1 LFFSESK
8 RINLTDLI
16 LILIIGLFAGVM
28 AGMFGIGGGVVM
40 VPAMIV
46 FLGYSIIEA
55 NGTSLAALMMP
66 VGIFAVIQY
75 YKNKY
80 VDLKIA
86 AIFAF
91 GLLLGVLFG
100 AKFAIAL
107 PSDILKQLYGIFLL
121 YVSWRF
127 FEFRT
132 KKKLPSNET
141 EELNTEKK
149 YSVLILI
156 LIGITAGVLSG
167 LFGIGG
173 GLVMVPMMVTLMKF
187 HPKKAVGTSL
197 AALLLPVALPG
208 VIEYYNSGN
217 LKIETAAILAL
228 GLVFGSILGA
238 KITITLPTKTIKR
251 VYAIFLFIMGMDF
264 LLRGLTYFFKN

>member
-1 LFFSESK
+1 M
-8 RINLTDLI
+8 TDLF
-16 LILIIGLFAGVM
+16 LVLIIGVIAGVM

-46 FLGYSIIEA
+46 FLGFSIVEA

-80 VDLKIA
+80 VDLKLA
-86 AIFAF
+86 AIFAL

-127 FEFRT
+127 FEFKT
-132 KKKLPSNET
+132 KNKNSS
-141 EELNTEKK
+141 LNSEDISSEKK
-149 YSVLILI
+149 HSFFVLI
-156 LIGITAGVLSG
+156 LIGISAGILSG
-167 LFGIGG
+167 MFGIGG

-187 HPKKAVGTSL
+187 NPKKAVGTSL

-208 VIEYYNSGN
+208 VLEYYKTGN
-217 LKIETAAILAL
+217 LRIETAAILAV
-228 GLVFGSILGA
+228 GLVVGSILGA
-238 KITITLPTKTIKR
+238 KITISLPTKTIKR
-251 VYAIFLFIMGMDF
+251 IYAIFLLIVGMDF
-264 LLRGLTYFFKN
+264 LIRGLLNFFKS

>member
-1 LFFSESK
+1 MEWMSML
-8 RINLTDLI
+8 DLLIVLLIGI
-16 LILIIGLFAGVM
+16 LAGVM

-46 FLGYSIIEA
+46 FLGFSIVEA

-66 VGIFAVIQY
+66 VGIFAVLEY

-80 VDLKIA
+80 VDLKLA

-107 PSDILKQLYGIFLL
+107 PSDILKQFYGVFLL

-127 FEFRT
+127 FEF
-132 KKKLPSNET
+132 KV
-141 EELNTEKK
+141 EKK
-149 YSVLILI
+149 DKPEIKADEEEKIFNFLILI
-156 LIGITAGVLSG
+156 LIGILAGVLSG
-167 LFGIGG
+167 MFGIGG
-173 GLVMVPMMVTLMKF
+173 GLVMVPMMVTLMKINT
-187 HPKKAVGTSL
+187 KKAVGTSL

-208 VIEYYNSGN
+208 VIEYYNSGF
-217 LKIETAAILAL
+217 LRIETAAILAF
-228 GLVFGSILGA
+228 GLVFGSIIGA
-238 KITITLPTKTIKR
+238 KITISLPTKTIKR

-264 LLRGLTYFFKN
+264 LIRGLLNFFLS

>member
-1 LFFSESK
+1 M
-8 RINLTDLI
+8 
-16 LILIIGLFAGVM
+16 IIGLFAGVM

-40 VPAMIV
+40 VPAMIL

-75 YKNKY
+75 YKNRY

-86 AIFAF
+86 AFFAF
-91 GLLLGVLFG
+91 GLLVGVLFG

-107 PSDILKQLYGIFLL
+107 PFDILKQLYGIFLL

-132 KKKLPSNET
+132 KKSPPSNGTKEI
-141 EELNTEKK
+141 
-149 YSVLILI
+149 S
-156 LIGITAGVLSG
+156 AGVLSG

-208 VIEYYNSGN
+208 VIEYYNSGY
-217 LKIETAAILAL
+217 LKIETAVLLAL

-264 LLRGLTYFFKN
+264 LIRGLINFFNN

>member
-1 LFFSESK
+1 
-8 RINLTDLI
+8 
-16 LILIIGLFAGVM
+16 M

-46 FLGYSIIEA
+46 FLGFSIIEA

-75 YKNKY
+75 YKNNY
-80 VDLKIA
+80 VDLKLA
-86 AIFAF
+86 SIFAF
-91 GLLLGVLFG
+91 GLLAGVFFG
-100 AKFAIAL
+100 AKFAISL

-127 FEFRT
+127 FEL
-132 KKKLPSNET
+132 KLKNKEKSET
-141 EELNTEKK
+141 DEISLEKK
-149 YSVLILI
+149 HSIFVLIP
-156 LIGITAGVLSG
+156 IGITAGILSG

-173 GLVMVPMMVTLMKF
+173 GLVMVPMMVTLMRY

-208 VIEYYNSGN
+208 VLEYYNSGN
-217 LKIETAAILAL
+217 LRIETASILAV
-228 GLVFGSILGA
+228 GLVIGSILGA
-238 KITITLPTKTIKR
+238 KITISLPTKTIKR
-251 VYAIFLFIMGMDF
+251 IYSIFLFIMGMDF
-264 LLRGLTYFFKN
+264 LIRGLWNYFKF

>member
-1 LFFSESK
+1 
-8 RINLTDLI
+8 
-16 LILIIGLFAGVM
+16 M

-46 FLGYSIIEA
+46 FLGFNIVEA

-75 YKNKY
+75 YKKGY
-80 VDLKIA
+80 IDIKIA
-86 AIFAF
+86 SVFAV
-91 GLLLGVLFG
+91 GLLFGVLFG

-107 PSDILKQLYGIFLL
+107 PSDLLKQFYGLFLL
-121 YVSWRF
+121 YVSWKF
-127 FEFRT
+127 LEIKSKINT
-132 KKKLPSNET
+132 KPAIIDEQII
-141 EELNTEKK
+141 EKK
-149 YSVLILI
+149 HPIIILI
-156 LIGITAGVLSG
+156 LIGLLAGILSG

-173 GLVMVPMMVTLMKF
+173 GLVMVPMMVTLLKF

-208 VIEYYNSGN
+208 VIEYYNSGF
-217 LKIETAAILAL
+217 LRIDTASILAI
-228 GLVFGSILGA
+228 GLVFGSIIGA
-238 KITITLPTKTIKR
+238 KITISLPTKTIKR

-264 LLRGLTYFFKN
+264 LIKGLWNFFT